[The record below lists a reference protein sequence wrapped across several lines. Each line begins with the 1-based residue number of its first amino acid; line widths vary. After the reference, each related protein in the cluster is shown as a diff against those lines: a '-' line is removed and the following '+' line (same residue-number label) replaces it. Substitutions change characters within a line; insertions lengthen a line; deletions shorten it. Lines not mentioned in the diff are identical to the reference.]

1 MLNKKLIREIEKRI
15 LVHHHLYKTPI
26 KGVLWEEIFAQ
37 SVIATGGHSDWQPN
51 NSHEAGKDQSVI
63 IGDLNNLRISNKSGY
78 YTISSNSLKIS
89 GSRTTTYSTIEEK
102 VEYISDKKEDVYVCL
117 ATSSLKKDDNY
128 YIFWFDTNILDYGN
142 QVWVETIGKQGEHSG
157 WKCECNRYRAWINK
171 SLSDQLWTHINL
183 KECGIEPICIE
194 L

>member
-15 LVHHHLYKTPI
+15 LVHHHLYRTPI
-26 KGVLWEEIFAQ
+26 KGVLWEDIFAQ
-37 SVIATGGHSDWQPN
+37 SVIASGGSSDWQPN
-51 NSHEAGKDQSVI
+51 NSHESGKDQSCSLGNDNPI
-63 IGDLNNLRISNKSGY
+63 RISNKSGY

-89 GSRTTTYSTIEEK
+89 GSRTTTFPTLEEK
-102 VEYISDKKEDVYVCL
+102 IQYISDKKEDYYVCL

-128 YIFWFDTNILDYGN
+128 YIFWFDTSILDYGN
-142 QVWVETIGKQGEHSG
+142 QEWGETIGKKGESSG
-157 WKCECNRYRAWINK
+157 WKCECPKYRAWINK

-183 KECGIEPICIE
+183 KECEIEPIVIE

>member
-15 LVHHHLYKTPI
+15 IVHHHLYRTPV

-37 SVIATGGHSDWQPN
+37 SVTATGGQSDWTPN
-51 NSHEAGKDQSVI
+51 NSHEAGKDQSIV
-63 IGDLNNLRISNKSGY
+63 IGDLNNLRISNKSGT

-89 GSRTTTYSTIEEK
+89 GSRTTTYPTLDEK
-102 VEYISDKKEDVYVCL
+102 IQYISDKKEDVYVCL
-117 ATSSLKKDDNY
+117 ATSSLKKDNNY
-128 YIFWFDTNILDYGN
+128 YLFWFDTNILDYGN
-142 QVWVETIGKQGEHSG
+142 QTWIETIGKQGEHSG
-157 WKCECNRYRAWINK
+157 WKCECDRYRAWINK

>member
-1 MLNKKLIREIEKRI
+1 VFNKKLIREIEKRI

-26 KGVLWEEIFAQ
+26 KGILWEEIFAQ
-37 SVIATGGHSDWQPN
+37 SVIATGGHSDWKPN

-63 IGDLNNLRISNKSGY
+63 IGDLDNLRISNKSGT
-78 YTISSNSLKIS
+78 YTISSNTLKIS
-89 GSRTTTYSTIEEK
+89 GSRTTTYPTLEEK
-102 VEYISDKKEDVYVCL
+102 IQYISDKKEDVYVCL

-142 QVWVETIGKQGEHSG
+142 QTWVETIGKNGEHSG
-157 WKCECNRYRAWINK
+157 WKCECVGYKAWINK